1 MRSQRMGSWF
11 SSILGDVGGFVAGDG
26 NAPGNADTRKLG
38 YDPVPLSN
46 ATAAV
51 LTQPAGVNVQQELLV
66 MGVAGVALIFLLR
79 PGNRKR

>member
-1 MRSQRMGSWF
+1 MPRKQLGSWF
-11 SSILGDVGGFVAGDG
+11 SSALHDVGGFVAGDG

-51 LTQPAGVNVQQELLV
+51 LTQPAGVNVQSELLV
-66 MGVAGVALIFLLR
+66 MGLAGVALIFLLR
-79 PGNRKR
+79 PSVKRS